1 MKRHGGRAR
10 RPDPRRWLST
20 MRNRRSARVSERV
33 RRPQPLL
40 KQRMP
45 SGRGAM
51 EQPNIT
57 SGGAGVLTPRFWLMV
72 VLTGVAAGLM
82 MAILFNVQYAAFGY
96 HEGSLQYG
104 TEAEARAAG
113 KVTGQPPGDLACHAL
128 MAGLYH
134 DAADPGG
141 AAVAPRPRL
150 AGPRRG
156 RPAAPQWPWRPR
168 VRREQGRCQAGAGKN
183 GCGVPVAR

>member
-1 MKRHGGRAR
+1 MKRHGGWAR

-72 VLTGVAAGLM
+72 VLAGVAAGLLGALM

-104 TEAEARAAG
+104 TEAEA
-113 KVTGQPPGDLACHAL
+113 GQ
-128 MAGLYH
+128 
-134 DAADPGG
+134 
-141 AAVAPRPRL
+141 
-150 AGPRRG
+150 RG
-156 RPAAPQWPWRPR
+156 R
-168 VRREQGRCQAGAGKN
+168 
-183 GCGVPVAR
+183 

>member
-1 MKRHGGRAR
+1 
-10 RPDPRRWLST
+10 

-51 EQPNIT
+51 EPNIT

-72 VLTGVAAGLM
+72 VLAGVAAGLLGALM
-82 MAILFNVQYAAFGY
+82 TAILFNVQYAAFGY

-104 TEAEARAAG
+104 TEAEAR
-113 KVTGQPPGDLACHAL
+113 Q
-128 MAGLYH
+128 
-134 DAADPGG
+134 
-141 AAVAPRPRL
+141 
-150 AGPRRG
+150 RG
-156 RPAAPQWPWRPR
+156 R
-168 VRREQGRCQAGAGKN
+168 
-183 GCGVPVAR
+183 

>member
-20 MRNRRSARVSERV
+20 TRNRRSARVSERV

-72 VLTGVAAGLM
+72 VLTGVAAGLLGALM
-82 MAILFNVQYAAFGY
+82 MAILFNVQYAAFSY

-104 TEAEARAAG
+104 TEAEAR
-113 KVTGQPPGDLACHAL
+113 
-128 MAGLYH
+128 
-134 DAADPGG
+134 
-141 AAVAPRPRL
+141 
-150 AGPRRG
+150 RRG
-156 RPAAPQWPWRPR
+156 R
-168 VRREQGRCQAGAGKN
+168 
-183 GCGVPVAR
+183 